1 MSAPH
6 AEPVPSRVAASTTDA
21 QAALVRR
28 YARMLRLASASAPAR
43 RGGPRALKQEAGR
56 TGPHADSATAPPS

>member
-6 AEPVPSRVAASTTDA
+6 AEPVPSRVAASTSDA

-28 YARMLRLASASAPAR
+28 YARMLRLASASAPAGS
-43 RGGPRALKQEAGR
+43 GGNRTQKQEAGR
-56 TGPHADSATAPPS
+56 RLGKAAAKR

>member
-43 RGGPRALKQEAGR
+43 SGGVRAQKRKAGR
-56 TGPHADSATAPPS
+56 TGPHPDPATAPPS